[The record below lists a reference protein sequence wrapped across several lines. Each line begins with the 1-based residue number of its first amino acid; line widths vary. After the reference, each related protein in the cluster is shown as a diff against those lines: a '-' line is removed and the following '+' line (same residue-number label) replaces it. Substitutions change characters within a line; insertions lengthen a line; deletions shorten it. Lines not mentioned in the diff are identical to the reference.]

1 MVVPSRFLS
10 DQGSSDPAITQK
22 IHTQVKI
29 LSPRGDRRCF
39 KSEDSTGA
47 VDTPVSGPVRAL
59 VKLKYHMRVTVIGT
73 GYVGT
78 VTGVC
83 LGYLGHQVTCVDT
96 DAEKIE
102 RLRAGDIPI
111 YEPFL
116 AEMLPLARSRGG
128 VAFETELAPAVRAS
142 DVIFIAVGTPPQ
154 ATGEA
159 NLMYLEAAARAIG
172 AAMDASRFRVV
183 VNKSTVPVGCGN
195 LVETLVREGIGTED
209 EEVNFGVASNPEFLR
224 EGSAVADSLYPDR
237 IVLGAEDQR
246 TIEVLRELYEGVI
259 DQDFETP
266 AFLAKPA
273 RTGRVP
279 LVTTTLTSAE
289 MIKYASNAFLA
300 MKIGFANEM
309 SNICEK
315 VGADVPEV
323 MAGIGHDQRIGLSFL
338 NAGIGWGGSC
348 FGKDIQSLL
357 HIAGEYGAQT
367 RLLEATLGVNKQQRM
382 LVIQKLQEKLYILKG
397 RTIGILGLAF
407 KPNTD
412 DLRDSPS
419 LQIVEKLLQM
429 GARVRAYDPVA
440 MQVCR
445 EQHPDLKLIYCADA
459 MSVAAKADAIVL
471 VTEWPEFKNLDLAEM
486 ARKMAHPVMVDGRNL
501 FDPETARQAGFDYA
515 GIGRSA
521 RQLENGTAAGKLE
534 PAASGA

>member
-1 MVVPSRFLS
+1 
-10 DQGSSDPAITQK
+10 
-22 IHTQVKI
+22 
-29 LSPRGDRRCF
+29 
-39 KSEDSTGA
+39 
-47 VDTPVSGPVRAL
+47 
-59 VKLKYHMRVTVIGT
+59 MRVTVIGT

-83 LGYLGHQVTCVDT
+83 LGYLGHQVICVDT

-116 AEMLPLARSRGG
+116 AELLPLSRTHGD
-128 VAFETELAPAVRAS
+128 VVFSTELAPAVQAS

-154 ATGEA
+154 PSGEA
-159 NLMYLEAAARAIG
+159 NLIYLEAAARAIG
-172 AAMDASRFRVV
+172 AAMDSTKFRVV

-195 LVETLVREGIGTED
+195 LVEALIREGIGADYES
-209 EEVNFGVASNPEFLR
+209 VAFGVASNPEFLR

-237 IVLGAEDQR
+237 IVLGAEDKK
-246 TIEVLRELYEGVI
+246 TISVLRDLYRPVI
-259 DQDFETP
+259 EQNFDTPDF
-266 AFLAKPA
+266 FAKPL

-323 MAGIGHDQRIGLSFL
+323 MAGIGHDQRIGLNFL

-412 DLRDSPS
+412 DLRDAPS
-419 LQIVEKLLQM
+419 LQIIEKLLQM

-440 MQVCR
+440 MDACR
-445 EQHPDLKLIYCADA
+445 EQNPDLKLTYCPDA
-459 MSVAAKADAIVL
+459 MTVALKADAIVL
-471 VTEWPEFKNLDLAEM
+471 VTEWPEFKSLDLAEF

-501 FDPETARQAGFDYA
+501 FDPDAARKAGFDYA
-515 GIGRSA
+515 GIGRST
-521 RQLENGTAAGKLE
+521 RQGENGSSQTVLQDATTKV
-534 PAASGA
+534 